1 MSYYQAWLPLAAR
14 IRGLTEAA
22 KLHAQYLAVRSNDSY
37 GRAKHLRSQAGA
49 ILAALGAFRDAYRAA
64 LPEATIRAIEAVI
77 AATDPMIRSEEGT
90 ADTRQEQTWA
100 ALVLL
105 ATFETE
111 LSFLLTDAQDQMR
124 SRTERAFAHL
134 QRLIVADDETRQKWQ
149 AAFARGEISCERLGA
164 VQLLQHGIWAF
175 KVNAAGERTDLVYQQ
190 PAGDLHN
197 EQGLADG
204 FILTEWKKAT
214 PGNVGA
220 KVTAA
225 RSQAK
230 RYAVGG
236 LGGIELAGWRYL
248 VVLSE
253 RTIAMPDDVRENDFA
268 YRHIN
273 IAVDPEVPSR
283 RGAH

>member
-1 MSYYQAWLPLAAR
+1 M
-14 IRGLTEAA
+14 
-22 KLHAQYLAVRSNDSY
+22 RSNDTY
-37 GRAKHLRSQAGA
+37 GRAKYLRSQAGG
-49 ILAALGAFRDAYRAA
+49 IIAALGAFRDAYRSA
-64 LPEATIRAIEAVI
+64 LPEATIKAIEAVI
-77 AATDPMIRSEEGT
+77 AATDPIVRSDEGT
-90 ADTRQEQTWA
+90 TDTRQEQTWA

-111 LSFLLTDAQDQMR
+111 LSFLLTDAQEHVR

-134 QRLIVADDETRQKWQ
+134 QRLIVADDVTRQKWQ
-149 AAFARGEISCERLGA
+149 AAYARGEVSCERLGA

-197 EQGLADG
+197 EQRLADG

-220 KVTAA
+220 QVATA

-230 RYAVGG
+230 RYAAGG

-253 RTIAMPDDVRENDFA
+253 RTIMMPDDVREDEIV

-283 RGAH
+283 RGGH